1 VPVDDPQA
9 LLQRRRIWG
18 VPPDAVAAW
27 VAACQRAQADTRTQI
42 AALEIRI
49 THLAAE
55 RDATA
60 ATATVLKEEIARLE
74 AEKAEWKDR
83 PETIRAEAIQFV
95 VDAYAEAQQ
104 AREQAAQE
112 ITAEKMAAQEAIEAE
127 RTAAKA
133 EIAAMRSDLAA
144 ERRNHEEAIAALQQ
158 QRAETIASLDTIG
171 RSLLM
176 QLGRIDPTTEAS
188 DTPLHESVAAA
199 PSNAPPDLRAEIV
212 PDAAP
217 NLPHMDA
224 PPAPHE
230 QPDLGAAIPLASDD
244 VMTGDRRAVSSEDTM
259 LARALDELEA
269 ILRGNRKAASEN

>member
-1 VPVDDPQA
+1 VDDPQA

-27 VAACQRAQADTRTQI
+27 VATCQRVQADTRTQI

-55 RDATA
+55 RDA
-60 ATATVLKEEIARLE
+60 ATATVASLKEEIARLE

-112 ITAEKMAAQEAIEAE
+112 ITAQKMAAQEAIEAE
-127 RTAAKA
+127 RTAAQV
-133 EIAAMRSDLAA
+133 EVAAMRRDLAA
-144 ERRNHEEAIAALQQ
+144 ERRYHEEEIAALQQ

-176 QLGRIDPTTEAS
+176 QLGQIDTATGTGDMLPHAS
-188 DTPLHESVAAA
+188 VTAAPLH
-199 PSNAPPDLRAEIV
+199 PPPDLLFDSV
-212 PDAAP
+212 PGAAP
-217 NLPHMDA
+217 NLPNMDA
-224 PPAPHE
+224 PPAPQA
-230 QPDLGAAIPLASDD
+230 QPDLGAAIPIASDD
-244 VMTGDRRAVSSEDTM
+244 VVTGDRRAATSEDTM